1 MPQVIYQDRFVGM
14 SAESWC
20 VVDDRAFFCN
30 GNGIFEAFVGYTD
43 NGQPIVYQIQR
54 AYNQFGTPYKKQ
66 LMRLVPR
73 FTSAGIPELYKKV
86 NIDFNEGKTAVISIS
101 QQKGVSSYWDEAI
114 WDESFWSDEF
124 NAYSSRTSLTSKAG
138 NYISIGYW
146 GRTKQEIVL
155 YSSGLII
162 KNGKGHI

>member
-1 MPQVIYQDRFVGM
+1 
-14 SAESWC
+14 
-20 VVDDRAFFCN
+20 
-30 GNGIFEAFVGYTD
+30 
-43 NGQPIVYQIQR
+43 
-54 AYNQFGTPYKKQ
+54 
-66 LMRLVPR
+66 MRLVPR

-86 NIDFNEGKTAVISIS
+86 NIDFNEGKKAFISIS